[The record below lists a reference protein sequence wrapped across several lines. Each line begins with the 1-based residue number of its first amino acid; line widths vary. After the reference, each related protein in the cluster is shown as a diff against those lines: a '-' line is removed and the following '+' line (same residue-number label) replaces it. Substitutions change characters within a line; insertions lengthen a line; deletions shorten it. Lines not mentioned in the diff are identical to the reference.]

1 MAKFNKVCFPAGAAA
16 VIIMLVPYLILG
28 ENSIVTYHDQLDGEM
43 IAYILQAKHL
53 FEGEVLPEFM
63 GGAFKTALTL
73 PAPAFVLLFLT
84 GHYFA
89 ALVSMQMIGSLCGY
103 IGMYLLA
110 KECTGCKWAAV
121 VMGVL
126 YAYLPFLPV
135 YGLSQ
140 YGLPLLVFCLLQIRR
155 GKHVKSSFCY
165 ILCYALTSS
174 LVLIGFG
181 VLGMLA
187 LWILWELVS
196 AKGKHPRREG
206 ICGGKVPA
214 KGKHPQRNGICGGK
228 APAKGKHPWRESTR
242 GGKARLAWAWLA
254 MLLVYILENF
264 TLLKQMLGMRAGEAS
279 REISH
284 KAEYVLSQEPFWR
297 KLVQGVLQGGQHSED
312 MHLYFL
318 AAAVLVLGMFLL
330 LYGFEA
336 LVRKQT
342 VKISMAQKRL
352 LAAISL
358 CVGVNLFLAVIS
370 ALWESAPG
378 IALRSRLEALGAFQ
392 MNRLLWLA
400 PCFWYLLA
408 ACILVFVLCWWREAS
423 DLLQRLAA
431 TVGILAVAA
440 AFAVTGVEVLASS
453 NLKPNIQRLRIPDY
467 QAISYSDYYA
477 VGVMEQVEE
486 FLAEYTGQEKAD
498 YRVVSLGIDPAA
510 AYYHGFYC
518 LDGYSNNYSLE
529 YKHRFREIIKP
540 ELDKNEYLRNYF
552 DTWGNRCYLFTSE
565 CPGYYTMEKNT
576 FYFNNYEIDLDSLK
590 ELGGRYIIS
599 AAYIINAAEQGLT
612 LLREEPFETEES
624 YYRIFLYGLVEE

>member
-1 MAKFNKVCFPAGAAA
+1 MRTWITEKFNKVCFLAGAAA
-16 VIIMLVPYLILG
+16 VLVMLVPYLILG
-28 ENSIVTYHDQLDGEM
+28 ENSVVTYHDQLDGEM

-53 FEGEVLPEFM
+53 FQGSVLPEFM
-63 GGAFKTALTL
+63 GGAAKTALTM

-89 ALVSMQMIGSLCGY
+89 ALVSMQIIGSLCGY

-110 KECTGCKWAAV
+110 KECTGCKWAAMV
-121 VMGVL
+121 TGVL

-135 YGLSQ
+135 YGLAQ
-140 YGLPLLVFCLLQIRR
+140 YGLPLLVFCLLQIKR
-155 GKHVKSSFCY
+155 GRYIKSSFFY
-165 ILCYALTSS
+165 VICYALTSS

-187 LWILWELVS
+187 LWIVWELVC
-196 AKGKHPRREG
+196 GRRKKAFRL
-206 ICGGKVPA
+206 GGA
-214 KGKHPQRNGICGGK
+214 F
-228 APAKGKHPWRESTR
+228 
-242 GGKARLAWAWLA
+242 RLSGAWLVI
-254 MLLVYILENF
+254 LLIYILENF
-264 TLLKQMLGMRAGEAS
+264 TLLKQMLGIGAGNAAG
-279 REISH
+279 EISH
-284 KAEYVLSQEPFWR
+284 KAEYVLSPNSFWGQ
-297 KLVQGVLQGGQHSED
+297 LVQGLLQGGQHSED
-312 MHLYFL
+312 MHMAFL
-318 AAAVLVLGMFLL
+318 AASVLVIGLF
-330 LYGFEA
+330 A
-336 LVRKQT
+336 LMYVLERFALKKPVT
-342 VKISMAQKRL
+342 ISMALKRL
-352 LAAISL
+352 LAIMGG
-358 CVGVNLFLAVIS
+358 CIGINLFLAAIS

-400 PCFWYLLA
+400 PCFWYLLL
-408 ACILVFVLCWWREAS
+408 ACVLAFAVCWCREAS
-423 DLLQRLAA
+423 NLLQRIIAGIGMLVVIAA
-431 TVGILAVAA
+431 L
-440 AFAVTGVEVLASS
+440 AVTGVRVLAGG
-453 NLKPNIQRLRIPDY
+453 NLKPNIQKLRMPDY
-467 QAISYSDYYA
+467 KAISYSDYYA

-540 ELDKNEYLRNYF
+540 ELDKNEYLRDYF

-576 FYFNNYEIDLDSLK
+576 FYFNHYEIDSDSLK

-599 AAYIINAAEQGLT
+599 AAYIINAEEQGLT
-612 LLREEPFETEES
+612 LLREEPFETQES
-624 YYRIFLYGLVEE
+624 YYRIFLYGLAEE